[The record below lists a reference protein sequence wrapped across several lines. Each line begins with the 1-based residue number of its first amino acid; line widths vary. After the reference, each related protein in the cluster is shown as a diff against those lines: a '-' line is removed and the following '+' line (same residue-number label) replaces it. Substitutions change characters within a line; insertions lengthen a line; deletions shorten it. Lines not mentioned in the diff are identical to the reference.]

1 MPPEAS
7 SCPEIGLNFID
18 TSTSEYGPGGAT
30 MTLNVFLVARCT
42 STFLPLGAPA
52 MSSTAHCPSTV
63 VQPSIPFASKAN
75 LLVGTLSGTLNSSA
89 ASAAR
94 NRGNDHAPATSA
106 ATVVLNVARRVT
118 FMDVRS
124 YLGST
129 TRVPCMFGVCLVQ
142 VMGQRPGLVA
152 VKVTRD
158 FSTLDDERVDK
169 ARYRRWMHIA
179 VDPDDLQRHRLALA
193 HHDSPRGPLVGHD
206 LPPPI
211 RVRRCFSVAFA
222 PRQRGL
228 GEGLLIL
235 LGPSSRLDGC
245 HVDHAPLGLRPWR
258 VSPDGRQCQGEQD
271 GRRPTSYVPRD
282 PHISHD
288 SPPTFNRASR

>member
-1 MPPEAS
+1 
-7 SCPEIGLNFID
+7 
-18 TSTSEYGPGGAT
+18 
-30 MTLNVFLVARCT
+30 MTLNVFFVARCT
-42 STFLPLGAPA
+42 STFLPLGASA
-52 MSSTAHCPSTV
+52 ISSTAHCPSTV
-63 VQPSIPFASKAN
+63 VQPSSPFASKSN
-75 LLVGTLSGTLNSSA
+75 LSVDTLSGTLSSSA
-89 ASAAR
+89 AAANR
-94 NRGNDHAPATSA
+94 NRGHQAPAAST
-106 ATVVLNVARRVT
+106 ATVVLNIPRRVT
-118 FMDVRS
+118 FMGRLSSSTSSTSSVVETLLRQHHEGALHVRRV
-124 YLGST
+124 LGT
-129 TRVPCMFGVCLVQ
+129 GDGIETRLG
-142 VMGQRPGLVA
+142 GREGDA
-152 VKVTRD
+152 GD
-158 FSTLDDERVDK
+158 FSALNGERVDK
-169 ARYRRWMHIA
+169 ARDRRWMHIA
-179 VDPDDLQRHRLALA
+179 VDPDDLQRHRLSLA